1 MASCSKDAAT
11 AGSVAP
17 WRTFTALFTGW
28 SFSQINDPETTATKL
43 ATDDV
48 RLPGVSDEGLA
59 DDDAVDLERGVR
71 RCEPLPRG
79 WLAGILTVRLC
90 ATFSVA
96 ERGGRKA
103 ATEWLTTRAGEAEL
117 S

>member
-1 MASCSKDAAT
+1 MS
-11 AGSVAP
+11 
-17 WRTFTALFTGW
+17 LGW

-59 DDDAVDLERGVR
+59 DHDAVDLERGLR
-71 RCEPLPRG
+71 RYEPLPGG
-79 WLAGILTVRLC
+79 WLAGILIVRLC

-96 ERGGRKA
+96 ERGRKA
-103 ATEWLTTRAGEAEL
+103 ATEGLTTRAGEAEL
-117 S
+117 R

>member
-59 DDDAVDLERGVR
+59 DHDAVDLERGVR
-71 RCEPLPRG
+71 RCEPLPGG

-96 ERGGRKA
+96 ERG
-103 ATEWLTTRAGEAEL
+103 AE
-117 S
+117 SSH